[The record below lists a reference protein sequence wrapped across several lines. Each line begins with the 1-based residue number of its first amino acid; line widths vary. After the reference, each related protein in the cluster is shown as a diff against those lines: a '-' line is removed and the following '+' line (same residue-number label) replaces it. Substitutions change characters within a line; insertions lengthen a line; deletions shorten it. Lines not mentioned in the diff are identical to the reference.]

1 MGQNCGFM
9 AVSACI
15 ASRDVNI
22 CVIPEIHFQIYGK
35 HGVYESIIER
45 AKIKGHCIIVI
56 AEGAFKGLID
66 DDKKAVFEKMNGGSK
81 IILPWESP
89 DPLKEDEP
97 FVDLASYMKSDL
109 NDYAS
114 KHHKV
119 KLSIKYLDPKK
130 AIRACAANS
139 HDVSICH
146 SISNSAAHS
155 AMAGY
160 TDFAVGFVRCQ
171 PVMIPY

>member
-66 DDKKAVFEKMNGGSK
+66 DDKKAVFEKMK
-81 IILPWESP
+81 
-89 DPLKEDEP
+89 D
-97 FVDLASYMKSDL
+97 
-109 NDYAS
+109 
-114 KHHKV
+114 HH
-119 KLSIKYLDPKK
+119 
-130 AIRACAANS
+130 
-139 HDVSICH
+139 CH
-146 SISNSAAHS
+146 EL
-155 AMAGY
+155 
-160 TDFAVGFVRCQ
+160 F
-171 PVMIPY
+171 